1 MLHAARCRLLPSH
14 RPASA
19 GQSKLQIALLQAELL
34 RKVLECWTAE
44 LRHPP
49 DEATF
54 RKLAHFMEVQQAF
67 SWLQIVEVVRQAL
80 GDAFTLQ
87 LCEHLLLRW
96 GLAGRPQG
104 RGSAS
109 GLGSFAGMGRVW
121 APLTWSAA
129 LMRQT
134 AYAVLCRS

>member
-1 MLHAARCRLLPSH
+1 M
-14 RPASA
+14 
-19 GQSKLQIALLQAELL
+19 QITLLQAELL

-44 LRHPP
+44 LRQPP

-54 RKLAHFMEVQQAF
+54 QKLAHFMEVQQTF

-96 GLAGRPQG
+96 GLAWLLQG
-104 RGSAS
+104 SHFVAVLDS
-109 GLGSFAGMGRVW
+109 WAGMCRVW
-121 APLTWSAA
+121 
-129 LMRQT
+129 
-134 AYAVLCRS
+134 VL